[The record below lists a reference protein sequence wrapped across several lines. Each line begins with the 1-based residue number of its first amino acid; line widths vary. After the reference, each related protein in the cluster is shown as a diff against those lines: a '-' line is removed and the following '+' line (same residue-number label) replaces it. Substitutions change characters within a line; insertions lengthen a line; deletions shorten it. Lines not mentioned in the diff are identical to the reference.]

1 MSTVDDCLMFCSELV
16 WIKLTKHTMKHT
28 LNRHEAA
35 ATVLFLSFCIFRF
48 NFGNLGF
55 WFPWSLVLLIVAA
68 ALFTYIALLL
78 VWTPIS
84 DFNPSGTWKCNR
96 KPIKKKKKKENSGC
110 HFNSLELPRKP
121 LYYSYNNVLIKVQ
134 QVFSNTLLGP
144 TWLFVCS
151 PVTNLCPPAVMQ

>member
-1 MSTVDDCLMFCSELV
+1 
-16 WIKLTKHTMKHT
+16 MKHT
-28 LNRHEAA
+28 SNRPEAA

-84 DFNPSGTWKCNR
+84 DFNPSGTWKYNR
-96 KPIKKKKKKENSGC
+96 KPIKRKKIVVAT
-110 HFNSLELPRKP
+110 LIPR
-121 LYYSYNNVLIKVQ
+121 SYQ
-134 QVFSNTLLGP
+134 E
-144 TWLFVCS
+144 
-151 PVTNLCPPAVMQ
+151 NLCITATTMFLLKFSKFSATPYWNQLDCLFALLLPACALVQSCNNCKALKYHRLLACFFFVFFFSL